1 MADRIRTYAYKILL
15 RTELDSAWSNPL
27 LREMNIRDERD
38 SDFCRYLVKTAQ
50 EHLLTLDY
58 NISLYLNKPI
68 KRLSPKVLAI
78 LRLGAAQLLYCD
90 SVPPSAAVNES
101 VRLAKDQGCS
111 FACGLI
117 NAVLR
122 KISGNGLLLPDKHDD
137 SYYSIKYSVSGSV
150 YNTFRNS
157 FGDSTEKILAGL
169 TCGKP
174 PELYIRK
181 NTLIPDALSLDCSD
195 TPIKDCLIL
204 KNKSS
209 FTDTDDFI
217 RGAFHVQDLS
227 SQIACAVLAPDPGDT
242 VADLCAAPGGK
253 TATIAQLMNNT
264 GSVLSF
270 DIYDHKINIVNE
282 NLKRLGIRNVKTAV
296 RDASDGYA
304 LPECDKILCDVPC
317 SGLGVIRKKPEI
329 RYKSSD
335 EIDTL
340 PDLQIKI
347 LEHTSEYLKH
357 GGKLVYSTC
366 TLNKRE
372 NSEVVYRFLDSHPD
386 FSIVPVDESFR
397 GLREN
402 GMLTVLPADYDSD
415 GFFIALLTK
424 H

>member
-1 MADRIRTYAYKILL
+1 MADRIRTFAYKILL
-15 RTELDSAWSNPL
+15 RTELDSAWSSPL

-38 SDFCRYLVKTAQ
+38 SDFCRYLVKTVQ

-58 NISLYLNKPI
+58 NISLYLNKSI

-90 SVPPSAAVNES
+90 SVPSSAAVNES
-101 VRLAKDQGCS
+101 VRLAKNQGCS

-122 KISGNGLLLPDKHDD
+122 KISENGLLLPDTHND
-137 SYYSIKYSVSGSV
+137 SYYSIKYSVSDAV
-150 YNTFRNS
+150 YNVLKDT
-157 FGDSTEKILAGL
+157 FGDSTDNILAGL

-174 PELYIRK
+174 PELYIRR
-181 NTLIPDALSLDCSD
+181 NTLIPDGLSVDCSY

-204 KNKSS
+204 KNKAY
-209 FTDTDDFI
+209 FTGTDDFR

-227 SQIACAVLAPDPGDT
+227 SQIACAVLAPDPDDT
-242 VADLCAAPGGK
+242 VADVCAAPGGK
-253 TATIAQLMNNT
+253 TATIAQLMNDT
-264 GSVLSF
+264 GKVLSF
-270 DIYDHKINIVNE
+270 DIYDHKINIINE
-282 NLKRLGIRNVKTAV
+282 NLNRLGIGNVTTAV
-296 RDASDGYA
+296 RDASDGYD
-304 LPECDKILCDVPC
+304 LPGCDKILCDVPC

-335 EIDTL
+335 AIDTL
-340 PDLQIKI
+340 PDLQYKI
-347 LEHTSEYLKH
+347 IDHSSEYLKP
-357 GGKLVYSTC
+357 GGGLVYSTC
-366 TLNKRE
+366 TLNKHE
-372 NSEVVYRFLDSHPD
+372 NSEVVYRFLESHSD
-386 FSIVPVDESFR
+386 FSLVPVDESFK

-402 GMLTVLPADYDSD
+402 GMLTILPTDYDSD

>member
-15 RTELDSAWSNPL
+15 RTELDSAWSSPL

-38 SDFCRYLVKTAQ
+38 SDFCRYLVKTVQ

-58 NISLYLNKPI
+58 NISLYLNKSI
-68 KRLSPKVLAI
+68 KRLSHKVLAI

-111 FACGLI
+111 FACGLV

-122 KISGNGLLLPDKHDD
+122 KISDNGLLLPDKNDD

-174 PELYIRK
+174 PQLYIRK
-181 NTLIPDALSLDCSD
+181 NTLIPDDLSVDCSD
-195 TPIKDCLIL
+195 TSIKDCLIL

-209 FTDTDDFI
+209 FTDTDDFR

-227 SQIACAVLAPDPGDT
+227 SQIACAVLAPDTGDT
-242 VADLCAAPGGK
+242 VADVCAAPGGK
-253 TATIAQLMNNT
+253 TATIAQLMHNT
-264 GSVLSF
+264 GNVFSF
-270 DIYDHKINIVNE
+270 DIYDHKINIINE

-347 LEHTSEYLKH
+347 LEHSSEYLKH
-357 GGKLVYSTC
+357 GGRLVYSTC